1 MIYFDNAATTFP
13 KPQCV
18 TEEITRCIK
27 KYCGNPGRSSHYL
40 SLKSAEK
47 IFETRTLLS
56 EMFNCEVENIVFT
69 YNTTYALNFAIKSL
83 LKFSTNVLISE
94 IEHNS
99 VLRPITKLARD
110 KLCTYDIF
118 SVKGATDEIIENIKS
133 KITSNTSMLICTHTS
148 NIGAITLPIKEIGA
162 LCKEKNL
169 TFIVDGAQSAGIH
182 KIDLKEMNINALCI
196 PAHKG
201 LYGPQ
206 GAGAILYNNVEK
218 FQRTII
224 EGGTGINSLEVAM
237 PDFLPEMQEGGTLP
251 TPSIA
256 GWCEALKWIKSL
268 DIDKIRSH
276 EEDLY
281 SICLNKLKENNRIIT
296 YEANHHL
303 GNTLIFNVKNTTPS
317 IICHE
322 FDKNKICLRGGFH
335 CTPLAHKFLNTG
347 EFGAIRIS
355 FSVFNTRSEVY
366 HFIDILNEITTKK

>member
-18 TEEITRCIK
+18 AEEISRCIK

-83 LKFSTNVLISE
+83 LKFSTNVLVSE

-99 VLRPITKLARD
+99 VFRPITKLTRE

-118 SVKGATDEIIENIKS
+118 SVKGTKDEILENILS
-133 KITSNTSMLICTHTS
+133 KITPNTSMLVCTHTS

-162 LCKEKNL
+162 LCKEKNIS
-169 TFIVDGAQSAGIH
+169 FIVDGAQSAGIH

-206 GAGAILYNNVEK
+206 GVGAILYNDIDK

-224 EGGTGINSLEVAM
+224 EGGTGINSLEDSM
-237 PDFLPEMQEGGTLP
+237 PDFLPEMQEGGTLS

-281 SICLNKLKENNRIIT
+281 SICLNKLKENNNIIT
-296 YEANHHL
+296 YESGKCL
-303 GNTLIFNVKNTTPS
+303 GNTLIFNVKNATPS
-317 IICHE
+317 LICHE

-335 CTPLAHKFLNTG
+335 CTPLGHKFFNTG

-366 HFIDILNEITTKK
+366 HFIDVLNEITTKK